1 MNRETEID
9 LNQFVPKVQFE
20 LIPIKNLVSNQ
31 DYQRNL
37 SIKHVQ
43 KVASHF
49 DLQQINPVKVSR
61 RNGINYP
68 APEKHLSGAWSMMI
82 LFTKRK
88 QISLQTSLNTRNRY
102 PPMKSSWQ
110 T

>member
-37 SIKHVQ
+37 I
-43 KVASHF
+43 
-49 DLQQINPVKVSR
+49 
-61 RNGINYP
+61 Y
-68 APEKHLSGAWSMMI
+68 
-82 LFTKRK
+82 
-88 QISLQTSLNTRNRY
+88 QTCSEGCF
-102 PPMKSSWQ
+102 SF
-110 T
+110 

>member
-1 MNRETEID
+1 MNHETEID

-61 RNGINYP
+61 RNGINYVF
-68 APEKHLSGAWSMMI
+68 KKRLSGAWSMMI

-102 PPMKSSWQ
+102 PPMKSSWR